1 MNDIFFREENSDIN
15 DFTLDT
21 RWIQE
26 CESIDYNYKQ
36 FYNEVVGDIKIC
48 SIYVDKN
55 NNI

>member
-26 CESIDYNYKQ
+26 FESIDYNYKQ
-36 FYNEVVGDIKIC
+36 FYNEVVC
-48 SIYVDKN
+48 DK
-55 NNI
+55 